1 MAHLSV
7 CRFAAASVV
16 MLAFAGAAEAQTAKS
31 LPDISGR
38 WKFRTDVL
46 PKKGCIISGEIEFRK
61 AVKPLDFACTFQSS
75 EDCGSGETATSTIV
89 RQTCMA
95 RIVGGEFE
103 ISSQVDRVVGT
114 KPPGMAVS
122 YAPDD
127 FRVRPDGKGNLI
139 GTFKSIREAAVRFWR
154 DVDLVS

>member
-1 MAHLSV
+1 MAHRSV

-16 MLAFAGAAEAQTAKS
+16 MLAFAGAAEAQTAKP

-46 PKKGCIISGEIEFRK
+46 PRKGCVISGEIEFRK
-61 AVKPLDFACTFQSS
+61 AVKPFDFACTFRSS
-75 EDCGSGETATSTIV
+75 EDCGSGDDATSTIV
-89 RQTCMA
+89 QQSCMA
-95 RIVGGEFE
+95 RIVGGDFE
-103 ISSQVDRVVGT
+103 ISSKVEEIVGT
-114 KPPGMAVS
+114 KPPGMSVS

-127 FRVRPDGKGNLI
+127 FRVHPDGKGNLI
-139 GTFKSIREAAVRFWR
+139 GTFKSIREAAVKFWR